1 MTSHA
6 IFVKMSQRTLLVSRV
21 AQKKISQ
28 GLLYFRYVLRS
39 PVLFLVVTLTLF
51 INLSDMIVWLFD
63 ALKRFSDSDRIELHL
78 TELIS
83 NATLPPR
90 SVARSCHLITNSA
103 KSVILWKINCNSC
116 SFVILFIHRAV
127 IVFTSLVNWLASWVR
142 EMCEKSA
149 TFRYLGNHSSIGAVR

>member
-1 MTSHA
+1 MYKLSIWIWWCISMKIIITILLKDHCTYCNCISRYSPWLVTQFLWKCHNEHYLCHA
-6 IFVKMSQRTLLVSRV
+6 WHRR
-21 AQKKISQ
+21 Q

-116 SFVILFIHRAV
+116 KVLWFFLFIG
-127 IVFTSLVNWLASWVR
+127 LL
-142 EMCEKSA
+142 
-149 TFRYLGNHSSIGAVR
+149 

>member
-6 IFVKMSQRTLLVSRV
+6 IFAKMSQRTLLVSRV
-21 AQKKISQ
+21 AQKKISH

-78 TELIS
+78 TGLIS

-103 KSVILWKINCNSC
+103 KSVIL
-116 SFVILFIHRAV
+116 
-127 IVFTSLVNWLASWVR
+127 
-142 EMCEKSA
+142 
-149 TFRYLGNHSSIGAVR
+149 

>member
-1 MTSHA
+1 MVMYIYEDNYYNFIERSLYLLQLYLAIFTMTSHA

-39 PVLFLVVTLTLF
+39 PVLILVVTLTLF

-90 SVARSCHLITNSA
+90 SAARSCHLITNSA
-103 KSVILWKINCNSC
+103 KSVILWKIN
-116 SFVILFIHRAV
+116 
-127 IVFTSLVNWLASWVR
+127 
-142 EMCEKSA
+142 
-149 TFRYLGNHSSIGAVR
+149 